1 MCIIPN
7 DLMERDPMLQNCI
20 EIYVL
25 KNSKMLKKLHEIIL
39 WVSFLTLSLLEMSLV
54 VIKLNDL

>member
-7 DLMERDPMLQNCI
+7 ALMERDPMLQNCI

-39 WVSFLTLSLLEMSLV
+39 WVSFLFARNVSGGYKIE
-54 VIKLNDL
+54 